1 MRLSVFIL
9 LLVSHISMAQNYGGD
24 SWATVNSKGS
34 GKLAVVYYPQAGL
47 ISEEGGKMKGLCV
60 DLLDD
65 FVAYVQAKHHKKIT
79 IDYQGEEKVFS
90 EFLKVT
96 QTTPNVL
103 GVTYVTVTEER
114 KKVMKFTPPFLSN
127 QETLITHKDAPAVDH
142 LKNIGTILKGYSIKI
157 IAGSVHQKYAE
168 QIKRENMPQLA
179 ISTGPSGTEILK
191 EISTNPKLF
200 TILDFTEYVDAVR
213 KQIPVKRQNVQI
225 GPIQD
230 LAFCM
235 SKQSD
240 WDEIW
245 NEFLTPEYR
254 KSEKYRK
261 FIASNLGGAYLS
273 VFK

>member
-1 MRLSVFIL
+1 MKKIVFL
-9 LLVSHISMAQNYGGD
+9 LLLIAQVSFAQKYGGD
-24 SWATVNSKGS
+24 SWADVKSKGS
-34 GKLAVVYYPQAGL
+34 GKLAIVYYPQNGL
-47 ISEEGGKMKGLCV
+47 IAQEGGKMKGLCV
-60 DLLDD
+60 DLLND
-65 FVAYVQAKHHKKIT
+65 FVAYVQTKHNKKIT
-79 IDYQGEEKVFS
+79 LDYQGEEKVFS
-90 EFLKVT
+90 EFLKAT
-96 QTTPNVL
+96 ENTPNLL

-114 KKVMKFTPPFLSN
+114 KKIMKFTPPFLSN
-127 QETLITHKDAPAVDH
+127 QETLITHKDAPALTS
-142 LKNIGTILKGYSIKI
+142 LKNISTQLKGYSAKV
-157 IAGSVHQKYAE
+157 IAESVHQKYAE
-168 QIKRENMPQLA
+168 QIKQENMPGLI

-200 TILDFTEYVDAVR
+200 TILDFTEYVDAAR
-213 KQIPVKRQNVQI
+213 KHLPVKRQNVQI

-230 LAFCM
+230 LAFAM

-261 FIASNLGGAYLS
+261 AIATHLGGAYLS